1 MATAKATV
9 EGIFVPKTP
18 EDDAGTTYIGGVGE
32 IVGWLVSI
40 NKILV

>member
-18 EDDAGTTYIGGVGE
+18 GAGADTAFEGE
-32 IVGWLVSI
+32 ADGIVGWLVSI
-40 NKILV
+40 TKNLA